1 MVRVGANFNSRQ
13 QFRWLVRELQCQ
25 GHQPHIQLDLFIL
38 PQLSFQ
44 SGSVVPQW
52 VLLESASVN
61 GIS

>member
-38 PQLSFQ
+38 PQLSFE
-44 SGSVVPQW
+44 SGSVVPQ
-52 VLLESASVN
+52 
-61 GIS
+61 